1 MGAVILVGDVGGT
14 NCRLAL
20 AERNSSGT
28 IELHHS
34 QRFAVKDYKHF
45 NDVVSEY
52 LGDQD
57 AKPCRA
63 AFAFAGPKFDD
74 EIRMTNVDW
83 IVSEDEPHQDF
94 RLLKTLLCSMIL
106 SLWRAAQPL

>member
-1 MGAVILVGDVGGT
+1 MDGITGSVTLVGDVGGT

-20 AERNSSGT
+20 AERNSLGT
-28 IELHHS
+28 IELHHTE
-34 QRFAVKDYKHF
+34 RFAVKDYKHF

-52 LGDQD
+52 LSHQD
-57 AKPCRA
+57 AKPSRA

-94 RLLKTLLCSMIL
+94 RL
-106 SLWRAAQPL
+106 